1 MPAPETVTT
10 WSRRREDNGVQV
22 KTTLGV
28 VFTTWKK
35 NNDGTDAQLMAL
47 LSATPSQYRE
57 MANEILKSG
66 TYLTTGD
73 HSTVRP
79 GPYPSSTAIAA
90 IANRHGISARGLA
103 SIIKSI

>member
-1 MPAPETVTT
+1 M
-10 WSRRREDNGVQV
+10 QV

-47 LSATPSQYRE
+47 LSATPTQYRE
-57 MANEILKSG
+57 IANEILKPD
-66 TYLTTGD
+66 TYMTPGD
-73 HSTVRP
+73 HSRITS
-79 GPYPSSTAIAA
+79 GPYPSSTAIRA
-90 IANRHGISARGLA
+90 IATRHGISATGLT